1 MKKIINGMEIIF
13 MDHNIE
19 KDYNYDNYTGYSLTE
34 GFQEE
39 YDGKECYRYYHM
51 GEHIC
56 TISKEL
62 YDAKRKEVTR
72 IIKEYI
78 KYMEEED
85 IKQYQKENDPL
96 FVIIDVL

>member
-19 KDYNYDNYTGYSLTE
+19 KDYNFDNYTGYSLTC
-34 GFQEE
+34 GYQEE
-39 YDGKECYRYYHM
+39 YEGKECYRYYSN

-62 YDAKRKEVTR
+62 YNTRRKEVT
-72 IIKEYI
+72 IVIKEYI
-78 KYMEEED
+78 HYMEIED
-85 IKQYQKENDPL
+85 IKQYEKENDPL
-96 FVIIDVL
+96 FIIIDVM